1 MVGGYQYKKKQFFSQ
16 IERKIGGQ
24 VDREPTQSQ
33 GTLPRG
39 RSTKTLGS
47 SRLPP
52 TQPDERRTRGLQ
64 PQPPPCWLRTT
75 EAVGGTRSHRP
86 LPGPPCRPLELR
98 PVTGEEHPATLAPA
112 AGGGGHWLELDGTR
126 RWAGGRAGG
135 RRFLGSRVPPL
146 HLTFSLSSLRNRKP
160 KHRGAFA
167 LRGGLASWESS
178 LARLWQ
184 VGSAVAGPLCQCS
197 RAPQAFPL
205 PLPLTPGQAHYQR
218 GNEFIHGCETGF
230 A

>member
-52 TQPDERRTRGLQ
+52 TQPDECRTRGLQ

-75 EAVGGTRSHRP
+75 EAVGGTRSRRP

-112 AGGGGHWLELDGTR
+112 AGGGGHWLELDSTR

-135 RRFLGSRVPPL
+135 GFLALASLHSTSPFPSLLFETGSRSIEERLRCAAASPRGSRL
-146 HLTFSLSSLRNRKP
+146 SLVYGR
-160 KHRGAFA
+160 
-167 LRGGLASWESS
+167 
-178 LARLWQ
+178 
-184 VGSAVAGPLCQCS
+184 
-197 RAPQAFPL
+197 
-205 PLPLTPGQAHYQR
+205 
-218 GNEFIHGCETGF
+218 
-230 A
+230 